1 MKLYAYLD
9 AKTEYERLER
19 QIEEIETRIQ
29 GLGVDYS
36 KVKIKTT
43 PNNDKIA
50 DNIDELNKLH
60 KEAELKMQEQ
70 VKTMQAVL
78 KAIDSVE
85 DATKRDILQRRY
97 IEGESWESIA
107 VEKNYSWRHIQRLH
121 AEAKELIKGGE

>member
-43 PNNDKIA
+43 PNKDKIA

-121 AEAKELIKGGE
+121 AEAKELIKGE